1 MKNKKQKKES
11 KMSQEKTNVDVI
23 KEMIEKYSITTC
35 NNDQNIQ
42 VDKSIGKYPSDVEFV
57 KKHKFEII
65 NLIQEM
71 EEAEIKNQLDN
82 LRNSRLSL
90 SYYFGDWYRANS
102 IFDVETRK
110 QPDWGDI
117 ENPFTIEVLNDVC
130 GRFGF
135 ANDEKMTKN
144 LEKYFSVN
152 LNTTLHD
159 VSKKYPD
166 LTFEVHTYNDMR
178 GKGEYIS
185 EIIFPSFSVFE
196 KYLLLAFSDEIRRK
210 DENEKRIAELTEKA
224 RQTGQKQ
231 LLLSYSTECDH
242 SVLECSVDIISVF
255 IDANGEKEYDRV
267 HTF

>member
-1 MKNKKQKKES
+1 
-11 KMSQEKTNVDVI
+11 MSQEKTNADVI

-102 IFDVETRK
+102 IFDVQTRK
-110 QPDWGDI
+110 QPDWGNI
-117 ENPFTIEVLNDVC
+117 ENPFTSQVLNEVC
-130 GRFGF
+130 GRYGF
-135 ANDEKMTKN
+135 AREEKMTKN
-144 LEKYFSVN
+144 LAEYFAID
-152 LNTTLHD
+152 LRTTLQD
-159 VSKKYPD
+159 VSEKYPD
-166 LTFEVHTYNDMR
+166 LTFEIHTYNDMR

-185 EIIFPSFSVFE
+185 EIIFPTFSVFE
-196 KYLLLAFSDEIRRK
+196 KYLLLAFSDEIRK
-210 DENEKRIAELTEKA
+210 KNENEKKITELAEKA

-231 LLLSYSTECDH
+231 LLYQYSAECDH